1 MARIEGLF
9 PHPVLS
15 NDDVVTL
22 MEKINK
28 RIIATCNKIDHGLN
42 SGLIKY

>member
-1 MARIEGLF
+1 MEGIF
-9 PHPVLS
+9 DHPDLY

-22 MEKINK
+22 IEKINK
-28 RIIATCNKIDHGLN
+28 RMIAMCNKIDHGLN

>member
-1 MARIEGLF
+1 MEGLF
-9 PHPVLS
+9 DHPVLC
-15 NDDVVTL
+15 NADVVTL

-28 RIIATCNKIDHGLN
+28 KMIAPCNKMVYGLN